1 MSNLKPLILLTGSE
15 ILTSMQGGLN
25 EKTGKPLYVT
35 YTGWFL
41 NGSEIDETDAE
52 YLDREGYIECTGP
65 IDGLKAFM
73 YLLTEKG
80 KAWKGESVKK

>member
-1 MSNLKPLILLTGSE
+1 MSNHKLLILLTGSE
-15 ILTSMQGGLN
+15 ILTSMQGDLN

-35 YTGWFL
+35 FTGWFL
-41 NGSEIDETDAE
+41 NGSEIDEADAE

-65 IDGLKAFM
+65 VQGLKAFM

-80 KAWKGESVKK
+80 KAWKDESIKK